1 MPLEFTDLVNTSW
14 WGFYKTFLQQV
25 GAPGIAFLH
34 AVQGYKERKPSWDS
48 AKKILTDYDALLQD
62 LPQDMYRN
70 MWGAIDKKHQR
81 TEEAPSLT
89 LFDGAYNYC
98 LSNVVGGSYK
108 KSVRQG
114 RAAFVKWLQAQ
125 GFKVQ

>member
-1 MPLEFTDLVNTSW
+1 M
-14 WGFYKTFLQQV
+14 FLQEIK
-25 GAPGIAFLH
+25 APEIALLY
-34 AVQGYKERKPSWDS
+34 AVQGYKKGKPTWDS
-48 AKKILTDYDALLQD
+48 AKAILTNYGGLLDAF
-62 LPQDMYRN
+62 LPQDMMMNIEDATGR
-70 MWGAIDKKHQR
+70 KHQQ
-81 TEEAPSLT
+81 TEEAPSPT

>member
-89 LFDGAYNYC
+89 LFDAAYDYW
-98 LSNVVGGSYK
+98 LWNVVRETYEGLL
-108 KSVRQG
+108 RG
-114 RAAFVKWLQAQ
+114 RLAFVKWLQQQ
-125 GFKVQ
+125 GLIDQ